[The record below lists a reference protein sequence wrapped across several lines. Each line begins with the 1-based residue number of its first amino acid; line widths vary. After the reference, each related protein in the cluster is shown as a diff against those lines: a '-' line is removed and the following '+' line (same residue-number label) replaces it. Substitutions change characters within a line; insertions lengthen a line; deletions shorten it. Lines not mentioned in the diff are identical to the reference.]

1 VENEDLHLATMLLE
15 NGALLEHQSRKW
27 RAANG
32 TRVMLAEEGLLHMAV
47 NKENI
52 PMTVLLLSYGADVN
66 EVSYFTPYKLFPTR

>member
-1 VENEDLHLATMLLE
+1 MENEDLHLATMLLE

-66 EVSYFTPYKLFPTR
+66 EVVTSLLQTLSPTR